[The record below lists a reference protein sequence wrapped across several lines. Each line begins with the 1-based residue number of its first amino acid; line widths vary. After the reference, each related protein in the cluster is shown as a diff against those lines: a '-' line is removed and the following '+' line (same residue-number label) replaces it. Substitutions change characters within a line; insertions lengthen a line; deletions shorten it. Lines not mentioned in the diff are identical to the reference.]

1 MRVRDYQI
9 LREIGNGGFGKVYLA
24 EKDGKFCALK
34 EIRGAIANR
43 EAGAIKTFGESLL
56 EKPIRNIVPIFESFQ
71 EGGALYYSMPL
82 SDGVEPEVSPL
93 DKSWRPKTL
102 EYVISGQINRKK
114 WFTREDVASIF
125 IPIIRAVGELNER
138 NIVHRDIK
146 PANVLFFNG
155 APTLADIGL
164 MTYDGKSLSASGTP
178 DYMPPTWYLK
188 TRGKPDMWGVGATLF
203 AFLTSNTPDCL
214 GRTAYMWPPQGKN
227 GMPTRDIVAWE
238 KFHNVI
244 FRITSQEAKER
255 YIRFSDIADDIK
267 KIADGQ
273 DVVFPDAKPCENSR
287 RRNLWASTAAFAL
300 LAALTYAGAVHF
312 FDAEPAP
319 DETLGGADAT
329 AVDKKA
335 GKPLPENPNK
345 FDPLKILPPRYLP
358 YEYDYEGLDKFYNGL
373 CLKIKE
379 GAKGV
384 SRPDAYDK
392 GIENQIEDMYFPGEQ
407 ESTTFDEPLFKYRL
421 RPDADDEE
429 CYKQIENEYR
439 SKRLYND
446 QAFFGLFLRP
456 RKKIPEGVQKARDVL
471 GKNYWDDKQYEIVR
485 LYNLLID
492 AKFDDGKNSAEFA
505 KIFDEF
511 HRIMTYYIVVSNRPI
526 YWGMRLYDLTGKCP
540 RFLSGVFLR
549 AIYHYSNIGEKAKA
563 DELIKDCMASHTFL
577 QTCNDSAFFFSHVAS
592 FDMSGFR
599 GNKSTGAIGGAF
611 AAVTCYYMKSDP
623 KLYGKSSEFV
633 RYAILKTED
642 YAMYAPQDIRYNA
655 VRHTAFV
662 FLLKFPRLMEWI
674 AENDP
679 ITCAVMAP
687 YLNIDYLE
695 YIKM

>member
-43 EAGAIKTFGESLL
+43 EAGAIKTFRESLL

-93 DKSWRPKTL
+93 DKSWSPKTL

-273 DVVFPDAKPCENSR
+273 DVVFPDVKPCENSR

-335 GKPLPENPNK
+335 GKPLSENPNK

-358 YEYDYEGLDKFYNGL
+358 YEYDYEELDKFYNGL

-392 GIENQIEDMYFPGEQ
+392 GIENQIEDMFSAGEQ
-407 ESTTFDEPLFKYRL
+407 MGTSFDEPLFKYRP
-421 RPDADDEE
+421 RPKKLGLNAPRSPVEE
-429 CYKQIENEYR
+429 
-439 SKRLYND
+439 
-446 QAFFGLFLRP
+446 
-456 RKKIPEGVQKARDVL
+456 IPEGVQKVREVL
-471 GKNYWDDKQYEIVR
+471 GKNYPEETEYEIER
-485 LYNLLID
+485 LSGLLTA
-492 AKFDDGKNSAEFA
+492 AKFDDGENSAEFA

-511 HRIMTYYIVVSNRPI
+511 HRLVTYYIVASNSPI
-526 YWGMRLYDLTGKCP
+526 YWGTRVADGRFRLSADI
-540 RFLSGVFLR
+540 SGLYLR

-563 DELIKDCMASHTFL
+563 DELIKDCMA
-577 QTCNDSAFFFSHVAS
+577 NRFFSPKVS
-592 FDMSGFR
+592 FSKYR
-599 GNKSTGAIGGAF
+599 GIFCFSVNVSYNMGGINNYRDNFPICGAYGA
-611 AAVTCYYMKSDP
+611 VICDYMKSDP

-633 RYAILKTED
+633 RYAILKTEE
-642 YAMYAPQDIRYNA
+642 YSMGAAQDIRHNA
-655 VRHTAFV
+655 VRHTALAF
-662 FLLKFPRLMEWI
+662 FFNFPRLMEWI